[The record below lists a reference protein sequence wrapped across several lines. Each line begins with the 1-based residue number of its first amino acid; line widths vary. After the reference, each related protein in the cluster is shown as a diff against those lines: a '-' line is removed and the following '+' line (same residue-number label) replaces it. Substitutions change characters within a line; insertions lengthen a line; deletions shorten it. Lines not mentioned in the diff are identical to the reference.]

1 MKIKHRGKIIAFCF
15 CLAIAI
21 LWVTP
26 VLFSFMTSLKSE
38 IELKTN
44 GFNFL
49 PKAPTGENYSDLLT
63 KSNSTTPIFL
73 WFKNSF
79 IVSGI
84 HTILVLIVASTS
96 AFAYARLEFKGK
108 NTLFWII
115 MATMMFPSI
124 INLIPLYKICDAL
137 NLINTKWAIILPG
150 VGGAFNI
157 FLMRQFMMGIPK
169 ELDEAAKIDG
179 ANSFQ
184 IYYRIIMPL
193 SAPVLTVVAMF
204 AFTGSWNDFL
214 WPSLVINNIEK
225 LTITPGMQLL
235 KGTYNTFPAHAL
247 AGGVLA
253 ILPTFIFFLFAQK
266 YFLKGMQ
273 LQSGVKG

>member
-1 MKIKHRGKIIAFCF
+1 
-15 CLAIAI
+15 
-21 LWVTP
+21 
-26 VLFSFMTSLKSE
+26 
-38 IELKTN
+38 
-44 GFNFL
+44 
-49 PKAPTGENYSDLLT
+49 
-63 KSNSTTPIFL
+63 
-73 WFKNSF
+73 
-79 IVSGI
+79 
-84 HTILVLIVASTS
+84 
-96 AFAYARLEFKGK
+96 
-108 NTLFWII
+108 
-115 MATMMFPSI
+115 
-124 INLIPLYKICDAL
+124 L
-137 NLINTKWAIILPG
+137 NLINSKWAIILPG
-150 VGGAFNI
+150 VSGAFNI
-157 FLMRQFMMGIPK
+157 FLIRQFMMGIPK

-184 IYYRIIMPL
+184 IYYKIIMPL

>member
-1 MKIKHRGKIIAFCF
+1 MKVNKTVKILALCI
-15 CLAIAI
+15 CLII
-21 LWVTP
+21 TVIWVTP
-26 VLFSFMTSLKSE
+26 VLFSFFTSLKAETE
-38 IELKTN
+38 IKTS
-44 GFNFL
+44 GFTFF
-49 PKAPTGENYSDLLT
+49 PKESTFENYTDLLM
-63 KSNSTTPIFL
+63 KSSSSTPIFQ

-79 IVSGI
+79 IVSVI
-84 HTILVLIVASTS
+84 HTLFVLVVASTS
-96 AFAYARLEFKGK
+96 AYAYARLEFRGRKM
-108 NTLFWII
+108 LFWVI
-115 MATMMFPSI
+115 MATMMFPNV
-124 INLIPLYKICDAL
+124 INIIPLYKICDAL

-157 FLMRQFMMGIPK
+157 FLIRQFMMGIPK

-179 ANSFQ
+179 ANPFQ
-184 IYYRIIMPL
+184 IYYKIIIPL

-214 WPSLVINNIEK
+214 WPSLVINNIEE

-235 KGTYNTFPAHAL
+235 KGTYNTFPGHAL

-253 ILPTFIFFLFAQK
+253 IIPTFVFFLFAQK

-273 LQSGVKG
+273 LQSGLKG

>member
-1 MKIKHRGKIIAFCF
+1 MKIKNRGKIIAFCF

-49 PKAPTGENYSDLLT
+49 PKEPTGENYSDLLT

-184 IYYRIIMPL
+184 IYYRIILPL